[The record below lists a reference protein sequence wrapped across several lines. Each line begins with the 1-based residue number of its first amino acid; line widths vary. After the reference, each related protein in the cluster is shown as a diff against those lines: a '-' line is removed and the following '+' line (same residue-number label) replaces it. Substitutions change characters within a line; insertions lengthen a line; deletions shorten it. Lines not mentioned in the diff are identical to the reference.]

1 MKWLTHLKIKYKLTI
16 VLLFPMIGLLYFS
29 LLVVNEKYQIA
40 REMDY
45 IEDLAQVAVKAAEL
59 IHQLQLERL
68 VSVQFFKHH
77 DQGIEH
83 QGERQLTQEYLKT
96 DQDMNELHHQLEKI
110 KVPHW
115 DTSTYLERLSKVFEQ
130 IKQLR
135 QATQVHTRSKLQ
147 TIEDYGKINEIL
159 IEFIKQIATLTSDKV
174 IFTRELAYINFLAAK
189 ELAAQERSL
198 LVNALT
204 QKYFERGEFQQFVA
218 LVAQQEVYQH
228 IIFMFLATEEQ
239 KQFFEQQI
247 SGQFVEKTQDIRNMV
262 YETANEG
269 LLENIDPQFWA
280 QMQTGKIELLREVET
295 RLGKD
300 LADKTLNIQSQAYHD
315 FIVAVVVILIIVLI
329 VSLLGF
335 LVLQGMTVQLN
346 QAVTV
351 ANAIANGNLNHQ
363 IDITAKDETGQLL
376 QAFAKMQT
384 QLSTQIEQEINTV
397 IQAAAIGD
405 FQQRIDLQ
413 GKQGFFYRLSESIND
428 IMNANQ
434 AMLEETMRIFAAL
447 ARGDLTQFIENE
459 SRGAFE
465 QLRND
470 ANITVSRLQ
479 EIITTIKKTT
489 QVVNH
494 AAAEISQGNTSLSQR
509 TEEQAA
515 SLEETAAS
523 MEQMTSTVQQN
534 AENSK
539 YASELAKNARDYAI
553 QGGEVVSAAINAMT
567 DINNS
572 SQKITDIIGVI
583 NEIAFQTNL
592 LALNAAVEAARAGEQ
607 GRGFAVVASEVRNLA
622 QRSATAAKEIKE
634 LIQDSV
640 AKVEE
645 GTKLA
650 NHSGE
655 TLEQIVTAIKK
666 VSDLAAEI
674 ASASQEQSS
683 GIHQV
688 NKAIAQLDET
698 TQQNASMVQ
707 QVATAGSTMK
717 EQILAL
723 SEQVAFFEVGY
734 VEEQRQKTSKKPL
747 FQPRYPKTMMP
758 VTSKHYF
765 SDEED
770 EEWQDF

>member
-1 MKWLTHLKIKYKLTI
+1 MKWLTHLKIKYKLTL

-29 LLVVNEKYQIA
+29 LLVVNDKYQIA

-45 IEDLAQVAVKAAEL
+45 TEDLAQMAVKTAEL

-68 VSVQFFKHH
+68 TSVQFFKHH
-77 DQGIEH
+77 EH
-83 QGERQLTQEYLKT
+83 HVEYQEGKQLAQEYLKT
-96 DQDMNELHHQLEKI
+96 DKDINQLRNRAEKI
-110 KVPHW
+110 KIPHW
-115 DTSTYLERLSKVFEQ
+115 DTLAHLQQLSKIFEQ

-135 QATQVHTRSKLQ
+135 QAVQTHTKSKLQ
-147 TIEDYGKINEIL
+147 TIKDYGNINQVL
-159 IEFIKQIATLTSDKV
+159 IEFIKQIANLTSDKV

-218 LVAQQEVYQH
+218 LVAQQEVYRR

-239 KQFFEQQI
+239 KQFFEQHVA
-247 SGQFVEKTQDIRNMV
+247 GQFIEKTQNIRDMV

-269 LLENIDPQFWA
+269 LLENVDPQFWA

-295 RLGKD
+295 RLAKD
-300 LADKTLNIQSQAYHD
+300 LTDNTLSIQSQAYRD
-315 FIVAVVVILIIVLI
+315 FMIAVIVVFIIVLI
-329 VSLLGF
+329 VSVLGF
-335 LVLQGMTVQLN
+335 LVLKGMTTQLN

-351 ANAIANGNLNHQ
+351 ANAIADGNLNHQ
-363 IDITAKDETGQLL
+363 IDITVKDEIGQLL
-376 QAFAKMQT
+376 QAFAKMQQ
-384 QLSTQIEQEINTV
+384 QLSTQIEQEINAV

-413 GKQGFFYRLSESIND
+413 GKKGFFYRLSECIND

-434 AMLEETMRIFAAL
+434 AMLEETMRIFSAL
-447 ARGDLTQFIENE
+447 ARGDLTQLIENE

-465 QLRND
+465 QLKND
-470 ANITVSRLQ
+470 ANTTVLRLQ

-489 QVVNH
+489 QIVNH
-494 AAAEISQGNTSLSQR
+494 AATEISQGNISLSQR
-509 TEEQAA
+509 TEQQAA

-534 AENSK
+534 ADNSK
-539 YASELAKNARDYAI
+539 YASQLAQSARDYAI
-553 QGGEVVSAAINAMT
+553 QGGEVVNAAINAMT
-567 DINNS
+567 DINNR
-572 SQKITDIIGVI
+572 SQKITDIISVI

-640 AKVEE
+640 ARVEE

-650 NHSGE
+650 NQSGE

-666 VSDLAAEI
+666 VTDLIAEI

-688 NKAIAQLDET
+688 NKAVAQLDET

-707 QVATAGSTMK
+707 QVATASSTMK
-717 EQILAL
+717 EQISTL
-723 SEQVAFFEVGY
+723 SEQIAFFKVGY
-734 VEEQRQKTSKKPL
+734 IEEQPKTSKKSL
-747 FQPRYPKTMMP
+747 FQPRDPNTRIP
-758 VTSKHYF
+758 TPSKHHY
-765 SDEED
+765 SDEDD

>member
-1 MKWLTHLKIKYKLTI
+1 MKSLTHLKIKYKLTL
-16 VLLFPMIGLLYFS
+16 VLLFPMMGLLYFS
-29 LLVVNEKYQIA
+29 LLVVSEKYQIA

-45 IEDLAQVAVKAAEL
+45 IEDLAQIAVKTAEL

-68 VSVQFFKHH
+68 ASVQFFKHYA
-77 DQGIEH
+77 QEIEH
-83 QGERQLTQEYLKT
+83 QGSKQLTQEYLKT
-96 DQDMNELHHQLEKI
+96 DQDINELREQSAKI
-110 KVPHW
+110 NIPHW
-115 DTSTYLERLSKVFEQ
+115 DTLAHSKQLSNIFEQ

-135 QATQVHTRSKLQ
+135 QATQTHTQSKLQ
-147 TIEDYGKINEIL
+147 TITDYGKINEIL
-159 IEFIKQIATLTSDKV
+159 IDFIKQIATLTSDKI

-218 LVAQQEVYQH
+218 LVAQQQVYQH
-228 IIFMFLATEEQ
+228 IIFMFLATQ
-239 KQFFEQQI
+239 EQQ
-247 SGQFVEKTQDIRNMV
+247 QFYEQQLTGEFIEKTQQIRNMV

-280 QMQTGKIELLREVET
+280 QMQTGKIELLRGVET

-300 LADKTLNIQSQAYHD
+300 LTNQTLAIQSQAYHD
-315 FIVAVVVILIIVLI
+315 FMSAVIVVFFIILI
-329 VSLLGF
+329 VSVLGF
-335 LVLQGMTVQLN
+335 LMIRGMTIQLN

-351 ANAIANGNLNHQ
+351 ADAIANGNLNHQ
-363 IDITAKDETGQLL
+363 IKITAKDETGQLL
-376 QAFAKMQT
+376 QAFAKMQM

-397 IQAAAIGD
+397 IQAAAVGD
-405 FQQRIDLQ
+405 FQQRITLE
-413 GKQGFFYRLSESIND
+413 GKQGFFYRLSECIND

-447 ARGDLTQFIENE
+447 AQGNLTQLIENE

-470 ANITVSRLQ
+470 ANTTVLRLQ
-479 EIITTIKKTT
+479 DIITTIKKTT
-489 QVVNH
+489 QIVNH
-494 AAAEISQGNTSLSQR
+494 AANEISQGNTSLSQR
-509 TEEQAA
+509 TEQQAA

-523 MEQMTSTVQQN
+523 IEQMTGTVQQN

-539 YASELAKNARDYAI
+539 YVNELAQNARHYAI
-553 QGGEVVSAAINAMT
+553 QGGEVVNAAIKAMA

-572 SQKITDIIGVI
+572 SQKITDIISVI

-650 NHSGE
+650 NQSGE
-655 TLEQIVTAIKK
+655 TLEQIVNAIKK
-666 VSDLAAEI
+666 VTDLIAEI

-683 GIHQV
+683 GINQV
-688 NKAIAQLDET
+688 NTAVAQLDET

-707 QVATAGSTMK
+707 QIATASSTMK
-717 EQILAL
+717 EQISVL
-723 SEQVAFFEVGY
+723 SEQIAFFEVGHI
-734 VEEQRQKTSKKPL
+734 EEQPQKTSKKPL
-747 FQPRYPKTMMP
+747 FQPHYPKTITP
-758 VTSKHYF
+758 PYLNN
-765 SDEED
+765 DD